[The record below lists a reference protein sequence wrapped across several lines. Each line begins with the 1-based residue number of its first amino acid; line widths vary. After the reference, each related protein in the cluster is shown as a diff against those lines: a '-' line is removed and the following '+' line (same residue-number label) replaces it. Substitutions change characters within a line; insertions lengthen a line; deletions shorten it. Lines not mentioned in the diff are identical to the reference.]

1 MKKRI
6 LTLLAVCVLLSA
18 AVVGAQASGA
28 YVVDNGELL
37 TADEEA
43 KLCDLLAQVGNV
55 HGIDIVVLTT
65 DSLDGKSAMTYADD
79 FYDYNGYGDDGV
91 LLLVSMSEREWW
103 VSTAGK
109 CIPAI
114 DSYSIERS
122 ILTDLS
128 VGHYYDAFTAFAEC
142 CDRLMMAAGSDS
154 FPEKDDYNSDYDPGD
169 DYDYDYTEEKPSLI
183 QGLGICLVIGIVAGG
198 IVVLIMM
205 SQLKSVRSQP
215 GASSYVKPGS
225 LRLSVS
231 RDLFL
236 YQNTTRRPKPK
247 DNGSSGGRS
256 SGGVHRSSSG
266 RSHGGGGG
274 RF

>member
-6 LTLLAVCVLLSA
+6 LTLLTVCILLSA
-18 AVVGAQASGA
+18 AVFGVRAAGPF
-28 YVVDNGELL
+28 VVDHGDLL

-43 KLCDLLAQVGNV
+43 KLSQVLAEAANT
-55 HGIDIVVLTT
+55 HSIDIVVLTV
-65 DSLDGKSAMTYADD
+65 DSLDGKSAMAYADD
-79 FYDYNGYGDDGV
+79 YYDYNGYGDDGV

-103 VSTAGK
+103 VSTSGK
-109 CIPAI
+109 CIGAI
-114 DSYSIERS
+114 DSYTVERS

-128 VGHYYDAFTAFAEC
+128 VGYYYDAFTAYAEC
-142 CDRLMMAAGSDS
+142 CDQRMTAAENAGYAE
-154 FPEKDDYNSDYDPGD
+154 PNDYYVDFE
-169 DYDYDYTEEKPSLI
+169 YDYGDYSEEPSLL
-183 QGLGICLVIGIVAGG
+183 QGIGICLVIGIVAGG

-205 SQLKSVRSQP
+205 SQLKSVRSQS

-225 LRLSVS
+225 LQLSVS
-231 RDLFL
+231 RDMFL